1 MTSLS
6 SSASTSAKTVNNN
19 AQKNISVSVC
29 EKNALTAVNGRKKRK
44 QGRLRDFCIV
54 FLSVVIAFCTGIML
68 FCGYAMTQR
77 NQNRPN
83 RPSTEVQT
91 SLTVTKIKPVPRII
105 SVSVA
110 EELNADFTRNV
121 AIECRNDDGTTDGLY
136 YSYNGDSDRKRLE
149 GGKAVLALPK
159 GSYIITV
166 TNDSGKAV
174 QSDEFTINVDAVTK
188 ITIDKTDTYMNVGMT
203 GTLTTAFETIGNPTD
218 SEKSVKWNSS
228 APKTVSVKDGVIT
241 ALKAGT
247 ATITASVSD
256 SISDS
261 IEITVTDLLR
271 APKIT
276 ATKPLLQPGQYSEA
290 EGSMIDAVLESR
302 VNTAGYVT
310 RAGVV
315 AAARFIPLEFNYKI
329 PYFYENGRLDPQ
341 PERPYCDGEGRFY
354 HKGLYLTH
362 SKFDILDKKGILFGP
377 ATWGEPLTNWED
389 AFGLIPGAKYANGMT
404 CSGFVSWCLYNGG
417 VPLGD
422 VGAGDTPGYDDEYSD
437 FGERVWLDE
446 EVMRSGILQV
456 GDLIGCDGHIA
467 IIAGFDEN
475 NIYIAEALGKG
486 IVMEVRERYREV
498 WQCGDYTYAM
508 LMGDIYAKHNGKG
521 NVTEMWKDYSAEN
534 NQ

>member
-29 EKNALTAVNGRKKRK
+29 EKNALTAVNGHKKRK

-68 FCGYAMTQR
+68 FCGYAMTQM

-83 RPSTEVQT
+83 RPSTEVQP
-91 SLTVTKIKPVPRII
+91 SLTATEIKPVPRII

-121 AIECRNDDGTTDGLY
+121 AIECRNEDGTTDGLY

-241 ALKAGT
+241 ALKAGK

-276 ATKPLLQPGQYSEA
+276 ATKPLLQPG
-290 EGSMIDAVLESR
+290 
-302 VNTAGYVT
+302 
-310 RAGVV
+310 
-315 AAARFIPLEFNYKI
+315 
-329 PYFYENGRLDPQ
+329 
-341 PERPYCDGEGRFY
+341 
-354 HKGLYLTH
+354 
-362 SKFDILDKKGILFGP
+362 
-377 ATWGEPLTNWED
+377 
-389 AFGLIPGAKYANGMT
+389 
-404 CSGFVSWCLYNGG
+404 
-417 VPLGD
+417 
-422 VGAGDTPGYDDEYSD
+422 
-437 FGERVWLDE
+437 
-446 EVMRSGILQV
+446 
-456 GDLIGCDGHIA
+456 
-467 IIAGFDEN
+467 
-475 NIYIAEALGKG
+475 
-486 IVMEVRERYREV
+486 
-498 WQCGDYTYAM
+498 
-508 LMGDIYAKHNGKG
+508 
-521 NVTEMWKDYSAEN
+521 
-534 NQ
+534 